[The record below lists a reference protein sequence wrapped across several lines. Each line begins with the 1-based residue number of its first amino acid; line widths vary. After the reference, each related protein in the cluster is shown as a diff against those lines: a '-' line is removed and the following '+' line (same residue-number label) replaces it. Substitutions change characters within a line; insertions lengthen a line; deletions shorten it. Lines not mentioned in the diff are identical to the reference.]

1 MRGNKMLKYEEIAEK
16 IERFIIEKNLPH
28 SYKLQS
34 FKDLM
39 SEYNVSKSTIVK
51 SLDLLEKKGI
61 IYQIQGSGVFVRRA
75 KRNGYIN
82 FSENQGFTSDLNHF
96 DITSKII
103 KIEEISPPREVFENL
118 NCTSNDTVYYVKRVR
133 YINGQVL
140 CLEKSYY
147 KKDIVPYLNE
157 EIARQSIFEYCK
169 KALKLNISFSDKYIH
184 VVKLDENESN
194 LLELKEGD
202 PALLVDEVF
211 FLSSGTP
218 FDFSKTVYHY
228 INSQFFLQSNRI
240 HS

>member
-1 MRGNKMLKYEEIAEK
+1 MLKYEEIADK
-16 IERFIIEKNLPH
+16 IEKYIIENNLQH
-28 SYKLQS
+28 GHKLQN
-34 FKDLM
+34 FKDLTTT
-39 SEYNVSKSTIVK
+39 YKVSKSTIVK

-96 DITSKII
+96 EITSKII
-103 KIEEISPPREVFENL
+103 EFREEFPTVEVSEHL
-118 NCTSNDTVYYVKRVR
+118 NCSEKDTVFYVKRIR

-140 CLEKSYY
+140 CLEKSYF
-147 KKDIVPYLNE
+147 KKEIIPYLNE
-157 EIARQSIFEYCK
+157 EIAQQSIFDFCK

-184 VVKLDENESN
+184 VIKLDTDQSN
-194 LLELKEGD
+194 LLGLKKND
-202 PALLVDEVF
+202 PGLLVDELF
-211 FLSSGTP
+211 YLSSGIA

-240 HS
+240 YS